1 MCGTPVCCA
10 RGKVVSVHER
20 LPESDGRRSSDSK
33 IVVQIDRFQVLLVS
47 GEDPISA
54 IKSRRWALPRMAARR
69 GFADAEK
76 PVMKTILCA
85 VDESPGAAEAVAVA
99 SGLSNDLGLR
109 LVLAHVVDGYRRTN
123 GGAIG
128 GAQSQQGGQ
137 RLLERVARKH
147 NLESAADRRT
157 EVGDRAS
164 ELSRIAGEE
173 AAVVIVVGSRS
184 RYRRRR
190 SLMSRLS
197 TELRSTAPCPIVV
210 VPPRPRR

>member
-1 MCGTPVCCA
+1 
-10 RGKVVSVHER
+10 
-20 LPESDGRRSSDSK
+20 
-33 IVVQIDRFQVLLVS
+33 
-47 GEDPISA
+47 
-54 IKSRRWALPRMAARR
+54 
-69 GFADAEK
+69 
-76 PVMKTILCA
+76 MKTILCA

-109 LVLAHVVDGYRRTN
+109 LVLAHVVRRTHGVGV
-123 GGAIG
+123 GGVQ
-128 GAQSQQGGQ
+128 AQRQGGE

-147 NLESAADRRT
+147 GLESGVDRRV
-157 EVGDRAS
+157 ELGDRAS

-197 TELRSTAPCPIVV
+197 AELRSTAPCPIVV